1 MNHEDDQEDIQK
13 GIESIENAKPS
24 NSKLIQQ
31 LKQQINQVFV
41 GQKEVVDQVLIALLA
56 AGHILVEGVP
66 GLGKTLLVR
75 ILAKSIN
82 GEYARIQFTPDLMPS
97 DITGHIMFDNA
108 ENKFRIRRG
117 PVFTNLLLA
126 DEINRAP
133 AKTQSALLEVMQE
146 HQVTLEGKSLPVPE
160 PYLVMATQN
169 PIEQEGTYPL
179 PEAQLDR
186 FIIKIKIDYP
196 DLEEE
201 NKMVK
206 AVTNNQVG
214 DQFEIKEMNK
224 TFNADDIIQL
234 QKSASNISVDDAVAN
249 YAVEIVRKTRDYSGI
264 STGAGPRG
272 GIAIVRCAR
281 ARALMQGRDFVTP
294 DDVKQVALPVLRH
307 RIILSPE
314 MELEGMDADRIIL
327 ALLDNVSAPRQ

>member
-1 MNHEDDQEDIQK
+1 MSHESDSELIQK
-13 GIESIENAKPS
+13 
-24 NSKLIQQ
+24 
-31 LKQQINQVFV
+31 LKQQINNVFV
-41 GQKEVVDQVLIALLA
+41 GQADVVDQVLIALLA

-75 ILAKSIN
+75 VLAKSIN

-97 DITGHIMFDNA
+97 DITGHIMFDNE

-196 DLEEE
+196 DAAEE

-206 AVTNNQVG
+206 AVTNKQVG
-214 DQFEIKEMNK
+214 DQFNIETMNK
-224 TFNADDIIQL
+224 KFNAEDIIRL
-234 QKSASNISVDDAVAN
+234 QKCASNISVDDAVAN

-264 STGAGPRG
+264 SNGAGPRG

-327 ALLDNVSAPRQ
+327 ALLDHVSAPRQ